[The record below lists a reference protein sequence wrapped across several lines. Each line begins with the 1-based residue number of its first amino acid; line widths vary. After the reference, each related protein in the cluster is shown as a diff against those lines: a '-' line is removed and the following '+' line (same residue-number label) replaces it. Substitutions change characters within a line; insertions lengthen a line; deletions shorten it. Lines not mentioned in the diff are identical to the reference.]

1 MKIAVQKSG
10 RLNECSMRLLREC
23 GLSLA
28 GEDGQ
33 LVARA
38 SNFPLEVLYLRNADI
53 PRYVEGG
60 VADLAIVGRN
70 TVEEEGCR
78 VETLLDLGLAA
89 CRLSIAVPREA
100 RFDGPEW
107 LRGKRIAT
115 SYPNTLGRFLR
126 ERGVEAEIQVISG
139 SVEIAPGIGL
149 ADAVCDIVSSGSTL
163 LKNGLRETLVLARST
178 AALVATPGL
187 AEERRRLAGEL
198 VFRMKAVLAA
208 RDYKYI
214 LMNVPRERLET
225 VCALLP
231 GMRSPTV
238 MPLREEGWCSLH
250 SVVEDRVFWESIGAL
265 KANGAEG
272 ILALPVE
279 KMIR

>member
-1 MKIAVQKSG
+1 MK
-10 RLNECSMRLLREC
+10 LLKEC
-23 GLSLA
+23 GIRLS

-38 SNFPLEVLYLRNADI
+38 ENFPLEVLYLRNADI
-53 PRYVEGG
+53 PKYVESG

-70 TVEEEGCR
+70 TVEEKGCL
-78 VETLLDLGLAA
+78 VETLIDLGFSA
-89 CRLSIAVPREA
+89 CRLSIAVPQKEQFNGLA
-100 RFDGPEW
+100 W
-107 LRGKRIAT
+107 LKGKRIAT
-115 SYPNTLGRFLR
+115 SYPATLKRFLQKN
-126 ERGVEAEIQVISG
+126 EIEAEVQVISG

-163 LKNGLRETLVLARST
+163 LKNGLREVLVLSHST
-178 AALVATPGL
+178 AELVATPGL
-187 AEERRRLAGEL
+187 AEGKCQLVREL

-214 LMNVPRERLET
+214 LMNVPKERLEA
-225 VCALLP
+225 VCSLLP
-231 GMRSPTV
+231 GMRSPMV
-238 MPLREEGWCSLH
+238 MPLREKGWCSLH
-250 SVVEDRVFWESIGAL
+250 SVVEDKVFWESIGAL

>member
-1 MKIAVQKSG
+1 M
-10 RLNECSMRLLREC
+10 
-23 GLSLA
+23 
-28 GEDGQ
+28 
-33 LVARA
+33 
-38 SNFPLEVLYLRNADI
+38 
-53 PRYVEGG
+53 
-60 VADLAIVGRN
+60 AIVGRN

-100 RFDGPEW
+100 GFDGPEW

-214 LMNVPRERLET
+214 LMNVPRERLEA

-250 SVVEDRVFWESIGAL
+250 SVVEDRVFWESIDAL